1 MRILVG
7 SLLGASLFLFYP
19 TQSLAVPSPAIAKPL
34 LQDRAASRQQ
44 EPQNPITEQQLR
56 GVWSKYEAKKE
67 GDLVRFYYFHS
78 DGIGLYRYG
87 RLGLTYTNS
96 FNYRVEKNQLILT
109 FRKTGEKH
117 VIPIVVEKDPKNKQR
132 TWLTLGNDPREKGT
146 SNTYFRDARGRETTM
161 DATFQELT
169 NDPIFLQ
176 LTHGSSIHPSAPNPN
191 NTNNTNS
198 ANNIGNR
205 LWIDEKK
212 FATGGMGF
220 SMYQLLDTA
229 IDGRGVGWFHQGDY
243 DDWSTESLSYRIIKD
258 RIEIKFGVRSETHT
272 VHWSLENPQDPKQR
286 TLVIDD
292 DPRNFWQYRKYADK
306 GPSFSSR

>member
-7 SLLGASLFLFYP
+7 SLLCTSLFLIHP
-19 TQSLAVPSPAIAKPL
+19 SQALAVPSPAVAKSL
-34 LQDRAASRQQ
+34 SQNNGVSRQQ
-44 EPQNPITEQQLR
+44 EPQNPVTEKQLR

-132 TWLTLGNDPREKGT
+132 TWLTLGNDPREKDA
-146 SNTYFRDARGRETTM
+146 SNKYFRDARNHDTTI
-161 DATFQELT
+161 DIAVQELAH
-169 NDPIFLQ
+169 DPIFMQ
-176 LTHGSSIHPSAPNPN
+176 LTHGSSMNPHSF
-191 NTNNTNS
+191 NTDNT
-198 ANNIGNR
+198 NNIGNR

-243 DDWSTESLSYRIIKD
+243 DDWSTESLSYRVIKD
-258 RIEIKFGVRSETHT
+258 RIEMKFGVRGETHT
-272 VHWSLENPQDPKQR
+272 MHWSLENPQDPKQR
-286 TLVIDD
+286 MLVIDD
-292 DPRNFWQYRKYADK
+292 DPRNFWHYRKYADK